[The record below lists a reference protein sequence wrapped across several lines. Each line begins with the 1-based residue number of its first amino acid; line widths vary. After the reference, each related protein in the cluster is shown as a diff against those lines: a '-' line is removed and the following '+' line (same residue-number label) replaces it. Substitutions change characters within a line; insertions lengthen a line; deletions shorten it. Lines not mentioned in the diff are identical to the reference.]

1 MFKWL
6 RGKEKQ
12 GSWKVSIL
20 FCYNWGS
27 QCQHLH
33 PCLFLTLFLLLYIT
47 YSLFLINGRFYQD
60 WYRRRKKWVIHYN
73 PKISRKAES
82 IISQLLLFKSSP
94 QSFPP
99 PTHLPI
105 PSPPLDDCSPCVSNT
120 RYHLQCLIQLWL
132 HESVLAAI
140 VQFIHWWNLFRV
152 FLGGAT
158 FPALPLIH
166 LVWYNF
172 RFAHNSVT
180 VLLFVIIYQYD
191 NCLSWVDCTER
202 NVFIF
207 NDISWTLTR
216 NSMNIKDEP

>member
-47 YSLFLINGRFYQD
+47 YSLFLIIGRFYQD

-82 IISQLLLFKSSP
+82 IISLLLLFKSSP

-99 PTHLPI
+99 PTHLP
-105 PSPPLDDCSPCVSNT
+105 SPPLPSLRWLLPLCFQHALSSAVPHSVMIAWVSPCSYRTIYTLVELVSGVFGWGYFSCASLNS
-120 RYHLQCLIQLWL
+120 LGLI
-132 HESVLAAI
+132 
-140 VQFIHWWNLFRV
+140 
-152 FLGGAT
+152 
-158 FPALPLIH
+158 
-166 LVWYNF
+166 
-172 RFAHNSVT
+172 
-180 VLLFVIIYQYD
+180 
-191 NCLSWVDCTER
+191 
-202 NVFIF
+202 
-207 NDISWTLTR
+207 
-216 NSMNIKDEP
+216 

>member
-47 YSLFLINGRFYQD
+47 YSLFLIIGRFYQD

-73 PKISRKAES
+73 PKTREKRKV
-82 IISQLLLFKSSP
+82 LFHCCYSLSLVLSP
-94 QSFPP
+94 SL
-99 PTHLPI
+99 HLPTSHPL

-158 FPALPLIH
+158 FPALPLISH
-166 LVWYNF
+166 SL
-172 RFAHNSVT
+172 
-180 VLLFVIIYQYD
+180 I
-191 NCLSWVDCTER
+191 
-202 NVFIF
+202 
-207 NDISWTLTR
+207 
-216 NSMNIKDEP
+216 